1 MQTSIF
7 LTENAAVWVRLIF
20 LFVVLFSQPASSASL
35 KATHALVTPLF
46 PIPLANGQTL
56 DMGALKGKVVLVNFW
71 ATWCPPCRKEMPSMD
86 RLDKMETGRPFAIVA
101 VNVKEEEDLVERFL
115 EEMPVGFPI
124 GLDPDGALAKAWKA
138 FVYPT
143 SFLVDKA
150 GRIRYSLNGTLEWDE
165 PEVVEIIERLML
177 E

>member
-1 MQTSIF
+1 MI
-7 LTENAAVWVRLIF
+7 VRL
-20 LFVVLFSQPASSASL
+20 LALLVLLLPLSALSGGL
-35 KATHALVTPLF
+35 KAVQGRATPG
-46 PIPLANGQTL
+46 LAFSLASGQTL
-56 DMGALKGKVVLVNFW
+56 EMGALKGKVVLVNFW

-86 RLDKMETGRPFAIVA
+86 RLDKMETGRPFTIVA
-101 VNVKEEEDLVERFL
+101 VDVKEAEDLVERFL
-115 EEMPVGFPI
+115 EEMPLGFPVA
-124 GLDPDGALAKAWKA
+124 LDPEGKLAAAWKA

-165 PEVVEIIERLML
+165 PEVVDLIERLML